1 MVKKYQTIYQRESKD
16 RTWKQIDRKKG
27 ERLNAPSPFDGRYI
41 IKIASILPVPCF
53 D

>member
-27 ERLNAPSPFDGRYI
+27 ERLNAP
-41 IKIASILPVPCF
+41 IAFRWVVYNK
-53 D
+53 DY